1 MASVDLRREG
11 EARGRAFISFAIMQL
26 SPGKH
31 SCGQDRQDPCSD
43 AVASGG
49 NHKNYSMDLD
59 LDQSKMPSRQQYLTS
74 EGPRGVSRLRSER
87 IPGFRESPGEG
98 FGVRIK

>member
-43 AVASGG
+43 AVASG
-49 NHKNYSMDLD
+49 NDHKTYSMNLD

-74 EGPRGVSRLRSER
+74 EGLGGVSQLEVREDPRL
-87 IPGFRESPGEG
+87 
-98 FGVRIK
+98 

>member
-1 MASVDLRREG
+1 MASIDLRREG
-11 EARGRAFISFAIMQL
+11 EARGRAFISFAITQL

-43 AVASGG
+43 AVASM
-49 NHKNYSMDLD
+49 NLD

-74 EGPRGVSRLRSER
+74 EGLGGVSQLEV
-87 IPGFRESPGEG
+87 REDPWL
-98 FGVRIK
+98 